1 MGCCGQKRNQPG
13 AVPAAVRAAS
23 APAVPRRPGAVMR
36 DLASTGGVGG
46 TAGVV
51 LRYRDRVRVLVRGPV
66 TGQSYEFSAEHPT
79 RRVDARDAD
88 ALLRTR
94 HFMRG

>member
-1 MGCCGQKRNQPG
+1 MGCCGQKRDQPG
-13 AVPAAVRAAS
+13 AVPAAVRTAS
-23 APAVPRRPGAVMR
+23 PPAVPRRPGAAMR
-36 DLASTGGVGG
+36 DVASTGGAG